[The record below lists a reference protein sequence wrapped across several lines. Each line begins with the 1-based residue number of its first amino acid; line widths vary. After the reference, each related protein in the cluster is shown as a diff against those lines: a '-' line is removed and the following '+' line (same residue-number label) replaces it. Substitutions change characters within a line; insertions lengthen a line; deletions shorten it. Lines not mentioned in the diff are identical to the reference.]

1 MTKSKP
7 KPDKKTQWVVYVLK
21 CADDTLYTGITNNLE
36 KRLDAH
42 NSGTG
47 AKYTR
52 GRSPVKLAY
61 VENCKNRADA
71 SKREHA
77 VKSLS
82 RAEKEKLIGKIN

>member
-7 KPDKKTQWVVYVLK
+7 DKNTQWVVYVLK

-36 KRLDAH
+36 KRLEAH
-42 NSGTG
+42 RNGTG

-52 GRSPVKLAY
+52 GRTPLKLIY
-61 VENCKNRADA
+61 TENHENRAEA

-82 RAEKEKLIGKIN
+82 REEKEKLIGKIN